1 MSRPPGRQ
9 AIERV
14 GADPGLVWCIAG
26 LACRGAE
33 HMAVSE
39 PAGPWNIFVVG
50 LDDFHLAQ
58 LQQLPGAAH
67 YAFHPLFT
75 REELKS
81 GDRFPV
87 REILEDG
94 PRRLKEFGGRVDA
107 VVGYWDFPVSTVLP
121 LLRRPLG
128 LPGPSLEAV
137 LKCEHKYWSRVEQAR
152 VVPEHLP
159 QFCAVDP
166 FAPDPLDT
174 VTLAFPFWLKPVR
187 SVLSYLGFLVRDADA
202 FHRAI
207 AATRGG
213 IRRFGDPF
221 NEILALAEVP
231 EAIASVDGN
240 HCIAESLISAGR
252 QCTLE
257 GYSCNGDVRVY
268 GAVDSL
274 REGSAGSSF
283 SRYEYPST
291 LPEPVQARMAAIA
304 ARVIR
309 QVGYDDAPF
318 NIEFYW
324 EEDSDRIWLLEINC
338 RISKSHAPLFQM
350 VDGCYH
356 HQVMID
362 LALGRKPA
370 MPHREGR
377 FRCAAKFML
386 RRQED
391 ARVVRVPTD
400 VEIAAVEAAI
410 PGVVIQVEL
419 SEGMRLS
426 QLRYQDSYS
435 YEVAVVFV
443 GADDHEGL
451 AAKYRQVLA
460 RLPLEFAATEESG
473 HSPSR
478 RPR

>member
-1 MSRPPGRQ
+1 
-9 AIERV
+9 
-14 GADPGLVWCIAG
+14 
-26 LACRGAE
+26 
-33 HMAVSE
+33 MAVSE
-39 PAGPWNIFVVG
+39 SARPRNIFVVG

-58 LQQLPGAAH
+58 LRQLPGAAQ

-75 REELKS
+75 REELKC

-87 REILEDG
+87 RELLEEG
-94 PRRLKEFGGRVDA
+94 PRGLRDFAGRVDA
-107 VVGYWDFPVSTVLP
+107 LVGYWDFPVSTVLP
-121 LLRRPLG
+121 LLREPFG

-137 LKCEHKYWSRVEQAR
+137 LKCEHKYWSRVEQSR
-152 VVPEHLP
+152 VVPAHLP

-166 FAPDPLDT
+166 FADDPLDT

-187 SVLSYLGFLVRDADA
+187 SVLSYLGFLIEDADA

-207 AATRGG
+207 AATQAG

-231 EAIASVDGN
+231 QEIASVDGN
-240 HCIAESLISAGR
+240 YCIAESLISAGR

-257 GYSCNGDVRVY
+257 GYACQGEVRIY

-291 LPEPVQARMAAIA
+291 LPASVLDRMAEIA
-304 ARVIR
+304 TRVIR

-318 NIEFYW
+318 NIEFFW

-362 LALGRKPA
+362 LALGRQPA

-377 FRCAAKFML
+377 FGCAAKFML
-386 RRQED
+386 RRHED

-400 VEIAAVEAAI
+400 GEIAGIEADI
-410 PGVVIQVEL
+410 PGVVIQVEVR
-419 SEGMRLS
+419 EGMRLS
-426 QLRYQDSYS
+426 QLRYQDSYT

-443 GADDHEGL
+443 GAADHDEL
-451 AAKYRQVLA
+451 EHRYQQVLA
-460 RLPLEFAATEESG
+460 RLPLEFAAAEAPRSIPSG
-473 HSPSR
+473 RST
-478 RPR
+478 

>member
-1 MSRPPGRQ
+1 
-9 AIERV
+9 
-14 GADPGLVWCIAG
+14 
-26 LACRGAE
+26 
-33 HMAVSE
+33 
-39 PAGPWNIFVVG
+39 
-50 LDDFHLAQ
+50 
-58 LQQLPGAAH
+58 
-67 YAFHPLFT
+67 
-75 REELKS
+75 
-81 GDRFPV
+81 
-87 REILEDG
+87 
-94 PRRLKEFGGRVDA
+94 
-107 VVGYWDFPVSTVLP
+107 
-121 LLRRPLG
+121 
-128 LPGPSLEAV
+128 
-137 LKCEHKYWSRVEQAR
+137 
-152 VVPEHLP
+152 
-159 QFCAVDP
+159 
-166 FAPDPLDT
+166 
-174 VTLAFPFWLKPVR
+174 
-187 SVLSYLGFLVRDADA
+187 
-202 FHRAI
+202 
-207 AATRGG
+207 
-213 IRRFGDPF
+213 
-221 NEILALAEVP
+221 
-231 EAIASVDGN
+231 
-240 HCIAESLISAGR
+240 
-252 QCTLE
+252 
-257 GYSCNGDVRVY
+257 
-268 GAVDSL
+268 
-274 REGSAGSSF
+274 
-283 SRYEYPST
+283 
-291 LPEPVQARMAAIA
+291 
-304 ARVIR
+304 VIR

-400 VEIAAVEAAI
+400 AEIAAVEAAI